1 MFIKK
6 ELEMNLS
13 EQVED
18 VLKQAVI
25 MEHRGKALYTKVAEQ
40 TRSAEVR
47 KIFGIMAD
55 EEQLHIDF
63 LMKQFKNF
71 KQTGTFENNEF
82 EKGSTGDSIAG
93 LILTEAI
100 KKEISGAGF
109 EAAAISA
116 AIDMET
122 KSIEVYAARSREAT
136 DPNEKELYDWLAN
149 WEKGHHK
156 MLLDLNKQL
165 TEQVWYDNN
174 FWPF

>member
-1 MFIKK
+1 
-6 ELEMNLS
+6 MNVS
-13 EQVED
+13 DQQVLD

-40 TRSAEVR
+40 TQSDDVR
-47 KIFGIMAD
+47 KIFTIMAD

-63 LMKQFKNF
+63 LLKQFKNF
-71 KQTGTFENNEF
+71 KETGSFDINDFEQGATNEH
-82 EKGSTGDSIAG
+82 IAG
-93 LILTEAI
+93 LILTDAI
-100 KKEISGAGF
+100 KKDISGAGF

-122 KSIEVYAARSREAT
+122 KSIEVYAARAREAT
-136 DPNEKELYDWLAN
+136 DPNEKELYNWLAN